1 MNFVRNL
8 TALARQNDGNVAVT
22 FALSLAVLCLAGGLA
37 IDYARAF
44 GTQAMMQADLDA
56 AVLGA
61 AKKMA
66 DPAAVQAAAER
77 MFNANWAKKHNVKNV
92 QISVEQ
98 SNPRTLVGTA
108 KARVPTT
115 LMGIAGLT
123 GVNVHARSEVEVA
136 GNEIELS
143 LVLDTTASMSG
154 TKIAALKTS
163 AKMLIDDVYDA
174 PEADQHVKISIVPFG
189 QYVNVGL
196 ANRNQSWMQVPAD
209 TQTPRQ
215 DCRNRQ
221 QVTGTSNCRM
231 VNRNGEHDGVPYSY
245 QEQVCDYTYGPPVY
259 SCENYTEYNTWHGC
273 VGSRNSPLDTQ
284 DSNWSS
290 AAPGIMNA
298 WCGTEVQA
306 LSNDKAALA
315 AQIDSLTTSGD
326 TYIPAGLFWGWTTL
340 SKSAPFSQARDYGEI
355 VDGKPVRKIMV
366 LMTDGFNTLSPNYP
380 EHNDN
385 DRHEA
390 NDLTSELCTNIKAQN
405 IELFTVAFE
414 VSNNSMKHILRDCAT
429 TRGHF
434 YDADSA
440 DQLSQAFQT
449 IAASF
454 TPLRIAK

>member
-174 PEADQHVKISIVPFG
+174 RSG
-189 QYVNVGL
+189 
-196 ANRNQSWMQVPAD
+196 S
-209 TQTPRQ
+209 TRQ
-215 DCRNRQ
+215 DFDRAVRTIRQ
-221 QVTGTSNCRM
+221 RWTSQSQSIMDASSGRHADPAPRLQKPAAGHRH
-231 VNRNGEHDGVPYSY
+231 VELPYG
-245 QEQVCDYTYGPPVY
+245 Q
-259 SCENYTEYNTWHGC
+259 
-273 VGSRNSPLDTQ
+273 
-284 DSNWSS
+284 
-290 AAPGIMNA
+290 
-298 WCGTEVQA
+298 
-306 LSNDKAALA
+306 
-315 AQIDSLTTSGD
+315 
-326 TYIPAGLFWGWTTL
+326 
-340 SKSAPFSQARDYGEI
+340 SQR
-355 VDGKPVRKIMV
+355 R
-366 LMTDGFNTLSPNYP
+366 T
-380 EHNDN
+380 
-385 DRHEA
+385 
-390 NDLTSELCTNIKAQN
+390 
-405 IELFTVAFE
+405 
-414 VSNNSMKHILRDCAT
+414 
-429 TRGHF
+429 
-434 YDADSA
+434 
-440 DQLSQAFQT
+440 
-449 IAASF
+449 
-454 TPLRIAK
+454 